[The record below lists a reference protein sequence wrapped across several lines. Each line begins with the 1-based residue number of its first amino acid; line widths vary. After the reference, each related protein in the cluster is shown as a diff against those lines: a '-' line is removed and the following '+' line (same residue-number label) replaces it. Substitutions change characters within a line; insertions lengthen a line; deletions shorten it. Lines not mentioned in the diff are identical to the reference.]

1 MDFPVEEYRG
11 RLERAQAEMAA
22 HDLPVLILHGAE
34 SICYLSGFYTVG
46 IFAYHA
52 LIVPAKGEPILVLR
66 ALEEPNAIRQSWLAH
81 RCCWHDGDEPIRATQ
96 QVITSLSL
104 EGGRIGIEQDSWYL
118 TLKRYRTLCEL
129 LPHATFVDEPLI
141 VDRLRLIKSP
151 REVEYIRAAACV
163 AEAQMQAGIDAIRPG
178 VSEREVLEKT
188 IAAGIRAGGE
198 PRYRGSMVAGQP
210 PRYAHHDW
218 GNGYIEPEDV
228 VKYELTGRVKKYIAR
243 LMRTSV
249 VGTPTHE
256 MTRTFDLLTEV
267 YQNGLS
273 RMRPGVTAAKIDE
286 IIRGP
291 LIEAGLREPNRNRI
305 GYSIGLVIPPT
316 AGEFICEFTPDAD
329 WTLESGMVF
338 HMLIGAK
345 GGIGFSETV
354 LVTDDGAEELTRFE
368 RKLFTR

>member
-1 MDFPVEEYRG
+1 MDFPPEEYRD
-11 RLERAQAEMAA
+11 RLEQVQAEMAK

-34 SICYLSGFYTVG
+34 NICYLSGFYTVG
-46 IFAYHA
+46 FFAYHA
-52 LIVPAKGEPILVLR
+52 LIVPAEGEPILVLR
-66 ALEEPNAIRQSWLAH
+66 ALEEPNAIRQSWLVN
-81 RCCWHDGDEPIRATQ
+81 RWCWQDGDEPIQTTQ
-96 QVITSLSL
+96 QVIKSLEL
-104 EGGRIGIEQDSWYL
+104 EGGKIGIEQHSWYL
-118 TLKRYRTLCEL
+118 TLKRYRSLREL

-141 VDRLRLIKSP
+141 VDHLRLIKSP

-163 AEAQMQAGIDAIRPG
+163 AEAQMQAGIDALQPG

-188 IAAGIRAGGE
+188 MAAGIRAGGE

-218 GNGYIEPEDV
+218 GDGYIELGDV

-249 VGTPTHE
+249 VGTPARE
-256 MTRTFDLLTEV
+256 LIRTFGLLTTV

-273 RMRPGVTAAKIDE
+273 QMRPGVAAADIDKT
-286 IIRGP
+286 IRGP

-329 WTLESGMVF
+329 WTLQSGMVF